1 MWEFHVDLH
10 WKSAAPSCFCWN
22 VFDGQAPG
30 KPRAIC
36 AWPQGATFLV
46 GFAALS
52 VKLKLLDDASRALM
66 QKLANSWAKHGTA
79 CAKSISCRKYKS
91 MHAYIHTMPYHVIPY
106 VYHYISIE
114 MYTIL
119 TVAYTCTYSYVCITL
134 KHYTII
140 TITLHSIWTQHR
152 INVFYLLRI
161 YIYIYH
167 HLVIKPR
174 HSPPPQHILEPRN
187 CTMWLGNKQ
196 HGWNWDDHSLSVI
209 RGAMWNPTGTKN
221 SQRRSCLGR
230 LGRSCDHFSWNFCIL
245 KIPGQT
251 DLPQIR
257 NDGQCTLLILYYPI
271 LIYLKA
277 VSRFFSM
284 SWIWECSPIEC

>member
-1 MWEFHVDLH
+1 MHIF
-10 WKSAAPSCFCWN
+10 
-22 VFDGQAPG
+22 
-30 KPRAIC
+30 IC
-36 AWPQGATFLV
+36 V
-46 GFAALS
+46 
-52 VKLKLLDDASRALM
+52 
-66 QKLANSWAKHGTA
+66 
-79 CAKSISCRKYKS
+79 
-91 MHAYIHTMPYHVIPY
+91 
-106 VYHYISIE
+106 HYIETLHYNNYNIAFHMDTTSHKCILSIE
-114 MYTIL
+114 
-119 TVAYTCTYSYVCITL
+119 
-134 KHYTII
+134 
-140 TITLHSIWTQHR
+140 
-152 INVFYLLRI
+152 NI

>member
-1 MWEFHVDLH
+1 MDTTSHKCIL
-10 WKSAAPSCFCWN
+10 
-22 VFDGQAPG
+22 
-30 KPRAIC
+30 
-36 AWPQGATFLV
+36 
-46 GFAALS
+46 
-52 VKLKLLDDASRALM
+52 
-66 QKLANSWAKHGTA
+66 
-79 CAKSISCRKYKS
+79 
-91 MHAYIHTMPYHVIPY
+91 
-106 VYHYISIE
+106 SIE
-114 MYTIL
+114 
-119 TVAYTCTYSYVCITL
+119 
-134 KHYTII
+134 
-140 TITLHSIWTQHR
+140 
-152 INVFYLLRI
+152 NI

-284 SWIWECSPIEC
+284 SWIWECSPLSASNRKWRMTQCTFLPPFANQGAPRLIMTHPTVWWSLSEVIQHLGLLWVLPVCHTWHFIVNHPQNHPIVSNQRHPPRSQTFDNHLKPAARM

>member
-1 MWEFHVDLH
+1 MHIF
-10 WKSAAPSCFCWN
+10 
-22 VFDGQAPG
+22 
-30 KPRAIC
+30 IC
-36 AWPQGATFLV
+36 V
-46 GFAALS
+46 
-52 VKLKLLDDASRALM
+52 
-66 QKLANSWAKHGTA
+66 
-79 CAKSISCRKYKS
+79 
-91 MHAYIHTMPYHVIPY
+91 
-106 VYHYISIE
+106 HYIETLHYNNYNIAFHMDTTSHKCILSIE
-114 MYTIL
+114 
-119 TVAYTCTYSYVCITL
+119 
-134 KHYTII
+134 
-140 TITLHSIWTQHR
+140 
-152 INVFYLLRI
+152 N
-161 YIYIYH
+161 IYIYH